1 MNDGNNVRKNG
12 EGYSDPSAYE
22 TIRHVESEEERLRKL
37 LNVIFMICE
46 LSGYHIEERIVI
58 KDKRTGKIWR

>member
-1 MNDGNNVRKNG
+1 MNDGNSVRKNG

-22 TIRHVESEEERLRKL
+22 AIRHVKSEEERLRKL